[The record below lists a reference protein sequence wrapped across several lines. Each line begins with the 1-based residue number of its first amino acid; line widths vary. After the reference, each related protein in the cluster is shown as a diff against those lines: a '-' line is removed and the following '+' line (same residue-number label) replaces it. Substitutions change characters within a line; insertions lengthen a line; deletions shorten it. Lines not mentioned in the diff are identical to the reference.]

1 MGIRAPGFRLSTSI
15 QCLFFALLCEQTRRM
30 QLQFS
35 TGFTHDAFGFN
46 FFFLFLFHVKYYTGL
61 KKIKWGG
68 RGEVSYFLLLKLY
81 GKFPEDMEFLFSLKG
96 QNL

>member
-68 RGEVSYFLLLKLY
+68 RGGGV
-81 GKFPEDMEFLFSLKG
+81 LFFALET
-96 QNL
+96 LW